1 VKRRKNLG
9 LSTVFAAVLML
20 ILVIT
25 VASILFFTL
34 HSFGYATQEALNFEE
49 KRMREKMSLI
59 SLTTENISGTEYV
72 TSLLVNN
79 TGSITCRIRGIYIDS
94 ELLCDPAESTNTYIN
109 PSETKRI
116 IIPLDKWPIYE
127 PTSTITIS
135 SERGIKST
143 EYEMV
148 LKEGG
153 GEPPTYETKFYF
165 GPLMLD
171 FDQFYYTECDSSGS
185 FDPTSWKP
193 GWKVEI
199 KSGSIVW
206 NITVKNVDDR
216 NITINQ
222 FSCFT
227 LFPNKSPS
235 NRRAWYLEPAEAPYT
250 QFIQVNETVHLIY
263 IWDRAK
269 LENPKPQDIYS
280 TVCRCKVF
288 LTFFGIFHEHDG
300 TTKPYGQTIPF
311 EAVRVVTPPLSI
323 SADPPILP
331 YPNME
336 STITATVE
344 DSGIPIENANVSF
357 TTDFGTLSAPWAL
370 TTTDGVATVT
380 FYYSGSPG
388 TATITATW
396 QGTSESTTV
405 FMNVVPVASFTETAH
420 TVPTNELINFDAS
433 ASYDSDGTITSYN
446 WDFGDGNTATGI
458 TVSHTYSDNGSYSVT
473 LTVTD
478 NSGATDSADATKT
491 IINRPPVASFTE
503 TAETVNTDEPITFDA
518 SDSSDPDGSIVN
530 YSWDFGDGATG
541 TGVSVQHAYSQE
553 GTYTVTL
560 TVTDDDG
567 ATDTTSATKTVLN
580 RIPIASF
587 TESAETVSIG
597 ETIHFN
603 ASESYDPDGTIVSYS
618 WDFGDG
624 NTATGFEVD
633 HAYEDDGI
641 YTVTLTVIDDD
652 GATGSAT
659 ATKTVLNQPPLPLFT
674 MNGSTNET
682 FNIPINSTVTFDA
695 SASYDPDGDITVY
708 YWDFGDSTDG
718 SGLALDHTYSN
729 AGTFYVTLTVTDDDN
744 ETVTSDAKTVVVG

>member
-1 VKRRKNLG
+1 VKRQGNMG
-9 LSTVFAAVLML
+9 LSTVFASALLL

-25 VASILFFTL
+25 VASILFLTL
-34 HSFGYATQEALNFEE
+34 NAFDSTAQESLNTEE
-49 KRMREKMSLI
+49 KRMREKIAVIGLVTDDI
-59 SLTTENISGTEYV
+59 NGTEYV

-79 TGSITCRIRGIYIDS
+79 TGSINCRIRGIYIDS
-94 ELLCDPAESTNTYIN
+94 EFLCDPAESVNTYVN
-109 PSETKRI
+109 PSEIKTI
-116 IIPLDKWPIYE
+116 ILPTDNRPIYE

-135 SERGIKST
+135 TERGIKST
-143 EYEMV
+143 EYEWI
-148 LKEGG
+148 LKEGS

-185 FDPTSWKP
+185 FDPTNLKP

-206 NITVKNVDDR
+206 NISVKNVDDR

-227 LFPNKSPS
+227 LFPNVSPS

-250 QFIQVNETVHLIY
+250 QFIQVNETVNIIY
-263 IWDRAK
+263 IWERAK

-323 SADPPILP
+323 SADPQ
-331 YPNME
+331 
-336 STITATVE
+336 A
-344 DSGIPIENANVSF
+344 
-357 TTDFGTLSAPWAL
+357 
-370 TTTDGVATVT
+370 
-380 FYYSGSPG
+380 
-388 TATITATW
+388 ITATW
-396 QGTSESTTV
+396 QGSVESTTV
-405 FMNVVPVASFTETAH
+405 IMNAVPVASFTETAH
-420 TVPTNELINFDAS
+420 TVLTNEQISFDAS
-433 ASYDSDGTITSYN
+433 NSYDPDGTISYN
-446 WDFGDGNTATGI
+446 WDFGDGNTATGV
-458 TVSHTYSDNGSYSVT
+458 TVSHAYSDNGSYSVT

-478 NSGATDSADATKT
+478 NAGATDSAHATKT
-491 IINRPPVASFTE
+491 VMNRQPVASFTE
-503 TAETVNTDEPITFDA
+503 TAETVNTDETISFDA
-518 SDSSDPDGSIVN
+518 SDSSDPDGTIVN
-530 YSWDFGDGATG
+530 YSWDFGDGTKG
-541 TGVSVQHAYSQE
+541 TGVSVQHAYSQD

-567 ATDTTSATKTVLN
+567 ATDTSSATKTVLN

-597 ETIHFN
+597 ESIHFD
-603 ASESYDPDGTIVSYS
+603 ASGSYDPDGTIVNYL

-624 NTATGFEVD
+624 NTATGVEVD
-633 HAYEDDGI
+633 HAYEDDGV

-652 GATGSAT
+652 DATGSAT
-659 ATKTVLNQPPLPLFT
+659 ATKTVLNQPPVPSFT
-674 MNGSTNET
+674 MNESATE
-682 FNIPINSTVTFDA
+682 IIYVPINSSVNFNA
-695 SASYDPDGDITVY
+695 SPSFDPDGSIIVY
-708 YWDFGDSTDG
+708 YWVFGDGTDG
-718 SGLALDHTYSN
+718 TGLVLDHTYSN
-729 AGTFYVTLTVTDDDN
+729 VGTFYVTLTVTDDDGD
-744 ETVTSDAKTVVVG
+744 TATSDAKTVVVG

>member
-34 HSFGYATQEALNFEE
+34 HAFGYAAQEALNFEE
-49 KRMREKMSLI
+49 QRMREKVSLI

-263 IWDRAK
+263 IWERAK
-269 LENPKPQDIYS
+269 LESPKPQDIYS

-433 ASYDSDGTITSYN
+433 TSYDSDGTITSYN
-446 WDFGDGNTATGI
+446 
-458 TVSHTYSDNGSYSVT
+458 
-473 LTVTD
+473 
-478 NSGATDSADATKT
+478 
-491 IINRPPVASFTE
+491 
-503 TAETVNTDEPITFDA
+503 
-518 SDSSDPDGSIVN
+518 
-530 YSWDFGDGATG
+530 WDFGDGATG

-587 TESAETVSIG
+587 TESAETVSSG
-597 ETIHFN
+597 ESIHFN
-603 ASESYDPDGTIVSYS
+603 ASGSYDQDGTIVSYS

-624 NTATGFEVD
+624 NTATGVEVD
-633 HAYEDDGI
+633 HAYEDDGV
-641 YTVTLTVIDDD
+641 YTVTLTVIDDGD
-652 GATGSAT
+652 ATGSAT
-659 ATKTVLNQPPLPLFT
+659 ATKNVLNRSPIASFT
-674 MNGSTNET
+674 ENATIVKKDEA
-682 FNIPINSTVTFDA
+682 IHFDA
-695 SASYDPDGDITVY
+695 SESYDPDGAIVSY
-708 YWDFGDSTDG
+708 SWDFGDGNTATGVTSDHAYSEDG
-718 SGLALDHTYSN
+718 NYT
-729 AGTFYVTLTVTDDDN
+729 VTLTVTDDDGASASLVAAKIV
-744 ETVTSDAKTVVVG
+744 ETEIEIETALPLAILSVIGLGVTSLTATLLYGLFIRRKKKKKKKTEENT

>member
-1 VKRRKNLG
+1 MG
-9 LSTVFAAVLML
+9 LSTVFASALLL

-25 VASILFFTL
+25 VASILFLTL
-34 HSFGYATQEALNFEE
+34 NAFDSTAQESLNTEE
-49 KRMREKMSLI
+49 KRMREKIAVIGLVTDDI
-59 SLTTENISGTEYV
+59 NGTEYV

-79 TGSITCRIRGIYIDS
+79 TGSINCRIRGIYIDS
-94 ELLCDPAESTNTYIN
+94 EFLCDPAESVNTYVN
-109 PSETKRI
+109 PSEIKTI
-116 IIPLDKWPIYE
+116 ILPTDNRPIYE

-135 SERGIKST
+135 TERGIKST
-143 EYEMV
+143 EYEWI
-148 LKEGG
+148 LKEGS

-185 FDPTSWKP
+185 FDPTNLKP

-206 NITVKNVDDR
+206 NISVKNVDDR

-227 LFPNKSPS
+227 LFPNVSPS

-250 QFIQVNETVHLIY
+250 QFIQVNETVNIIY
-263 IWDRAK
+263 IWERAK

-323 SADPPILP
+323 SADPQVLP

-370 TTTDGVATVT
+370 TTTDGAATVT

-396 QGTSESTTV
+396 QGSVESTTV
-405 FMNVVPVASFTETAH
+405 IMNAVPVASFTETAH
-420 TVPTNELINFDAS
+420 TVLTNEQISFDAS
-433 ASYDSDGTITSYN
+433 NSYDPDGTISYN
-446 WDFGDGNTATGI
+446 WDFGDGNTATGV
-458 TVSHTYSDNGSYSVT
+458 TVSHAYSDNGSYSVT

-478 NSGATDSADATKT
+478 NAGATDSAHATKT
-491 IINRPPVASFTE
+491 VMNRQPVASFTE
-503 TAETVNTDEPITFDA
+503 TAETVNTDETISFDA
-518 SDSSDPDGSIVN
+518 SDSSDPDGTIVN
-530 YSWDFGDGATG
+530 YSWDFGDGTKG
-541 TGVSVQHAYSQE
+541 TGVSVQHAYSQD

-567 ATDTTSATKTVLN
+567 ATDTSSATKTVLN

-597 ETIHFN
+597 ESIHFD
-603 ASESYDPDGTIVSYS
+603 ASGSYDPDGTIVNYL

-624 NTATGFEVD
+624 NTATGVEVD
-633 HAYEDDGI
+633 HAYEDDGV

-652 GATGSAT
+652 DATGSAT
-659 ATKTVLNQPPLPLFT
+659 ATKTVLNQPPVPSFT
-674 MNGSTNET
+674 MNESATE
-682 FNIPINSTVTFDA
+682 IIYVPINSSVNFNA
-695 SASYDPDGDITVY
+695 SPSFDPDGSIIVY
-708 YWDFGDSTDG
+708 YWVFGDGTDG
-718 SGLALDHTYSN
+718 TGLVLDHTYSN
-729 AGTFYVTLTVTDDDN
+729 VGTFYVTLTVTDDDGD
-744 ETVTSDAKTVVVG
+744 TATSDAKTVVVG